1 MLRDVEWWKSYNL
14 ISYDLAVAEMEKRVA
29 AIRANT
35 ALETAWLLEHPP
47 LYTAGTRANYKDLLD
62 PNRLPVYQT
71 GRGGEFTYHG
81 PGQRIAYVML
91 DLKERGRDVKAYI
104 RSLED
109 WLIATLA
116 HFGIKGERREGRVG
130 IWVVSGDRE
139 EKIAAIGVRIRR
151 WVSYHG
157 IALNVNPN
165 LDEYS
170 GIVPCGIKGYGVTS
184 LEALNVNPPIEEIDS
199 ALETFFR
206 STINK

>member
-1 MLRDVEWWKSYNL
+1 MLRDVEWWKSYHL
-14 ISYDLAVAEMEKRVA
+14 ISYDRAVAEMEKRVA
-29 AIRANT
+29 AIRAST

-62 PNRLPVYQT
+62 PNRLPVYKT

-104 RSLED
+104 RGLED

-116 HFGIKGERREGRVG
+116 YFGIKGERRQGRVG

-170 GIVPCGIKGYGVTS
+170 GIIPCGIKGYGVTS
-184 LEALNVNPPIEEIDS
+184 LEALNITPPIEDIDS